1 MATATEAKRKLHPLM
16 WCVIGLTAASFL
28 LLLVAA
34 LLPPQ
39 GEVHP
44 SVLKGMAI
52 ISVDVALVNFAYA
65 IVSGKTAT
73 FSHGKTTATVGG
85 KPKENN

>member
-1 MATATEAKRKLHPLM
+1 MATTETTKRKLHPLM
-16 WCVIGLTAASFL
+16 WTVIALTAASFM

-34 LLPPQ
+34 LIPPQ

-44 SVLKGMAI
+44 SILKGLAI

-65 IVSGKTAT
+65 IVSGKVAT
-73 FSHGKTTATVGG
+73 FEHGKTKATVG
-85 KPKENN
+85 KAKNE

>member
-1 MATATEAKRKLHPLM
+1 MKATTETKRKLHPLM
-16 WCVIGLTAASFL
+16 WAVIGLTAASFV

-44 SVLKGMAI
+44 SILKGLAI
-52 ISVDVALVNFAYA
+52 ISVDVALVNFSYA
-65 IVSGKTAT
+65 IVSGKVAT
-73 FSHGKTTATVGG
+73 FTHGKTSATVGAR
-85 KPKENN
+85 PNADE

>member
-1 MATATEAKRKLHPLM
+1 MSTKPENKKRLHPLM
-16 WCVIGLTAASFL
+16 WTVIALTAASFV

-44 SVLKGMAI
+44 SILKGLAI
-52 ISVDVALVNFAYA
+52 ISVDIALVNFAYA
-65 IVSGKTAT
+65 VASGKTAT
-73 FSHGKTTATVGG
+73 FTHGKTTATVKG
-85 KPKENN
+85 KK

>member
-1 MATATEAKRKLHPLM
+1 MKATTEPKRKLHPLM
-16 WCVIGLTAASFL
+16 WAVIGLTAASFV

-44 SVLKGMAI
+44 SILKGLAI
-52 ISVDVALVNFAYA
+52 ISVDVALVNFSYA
-65 IVSGKTAT
+65 IVSGKVAT
-73 FSHGKTTATVGG
+73 FTHGKMSATVGAR
-85 KPKENN
+85 PNADE